1 MSKKLIAVA
10 SAAAI
15 ALSALVGVAPAQALI
30 VETTS
35 GATAPDTASI
45 WVTSSTARATG
56 TGSQASPIK
65 IIVPDAGTVALGD
78 VLKLVVS
85 STLKRTAITASVTNG
100 IKLLD
105 APGDATNKYT
115 SASGTTALAAAQTTD
130 AAGAYTFYAFPTST
144 TAGVITVTI
153 GTDVTQ
159 IYVQGTAG
167 RAYDV
172 TSVTIPVIEPK
183 GTGTVVATVTD
194 AFGNVITDLV
204 STVTLSR
211 VGGIGGDLTKSFSYS
226 ETSKRFE
233 AEVIAPNAAG
243 QVAYSAVV
251 KDLTATTAMVTAF
264 GEPQTFF
271 GLVTFASTADLV
283 KSLQA
288 SVTTLTAQVTTLT
301 ADYNKLA
308 NRWNKLR
315 AAKKAPKKAVATK

>member
-15 ALSALVGVAPAQALI
+15 ALSALVGVAPAQALV
-30 VETTS
+30 VEVAAS
-35 GATAPDTASI
+35 APNTASV

-56 TGSQASPIK
+56 TGSQATPIK
-65 IIVPDAGTVALGD
+65 IIVPDAGTVAEGD
-78 VLKLVVS
+78 ILKLVVS

-159 IYVQGTAG
+159 IYVQGTVG
-167 RAYDV
+167 RAYDI

-183 GTGTVVATVTD
+183 ATGTVVATVTD
-194 AFGNVITDLV
+194 AFGNALATTASGTL
-204 STVTLSR
+204 TLSR
-211 VGGIGGDLTKSFSYS
+211 VGGTGGAQPAISYS
-226 ETSKRFE
+226 ETTKRYQS
-233 AEVIAPNAAG
+233 VITAPDAAG
-243 QVAYSAVV
+243 QAAYSAVV
-251 KDLTATTAMVTAF
+251 LDLTATTAMVTAF

-271 GLVTFASTADLV
+271 GLVTFTSTADLV

-288 SVTTLTAQVTTLT
+288 SVATLTASVTALT
-301 ADYNKLA
+301 TEYNALATKYNKLVKKSK
-308 NRWNKLR
+308 RV
-315 AAKKAPKKAVATK
+315 AKK